1 MSWFS
6 ALLPSIT
13 AAALLG
19 IPGYV
24 IARLLSL
31 RGLWAW
37 AFAAPA
43 SVTVIVLASLWTPLV
58 GMRWTLLPVAV
69 TAVVVMA
76 IAWVIGRLLPSSRPA
91 TPSARASRATVWAL
105 IASGVLLSLQLIL
118 IVGDPNNISQTFDN
132 VFHLNAVRY
141 IMDTGSASPLTVGAM
156 TSPEGG
162 LWFYPDGWH
171 AFVALV
177 AETTGTSIMVAS
189 NASMIVVAAL
199 VWPASVLLLTRVMV
213 GGHPVVTLTAGVV
226 AAIIPVFP
234 IMMIDY
240 GVLYPYFLALSLL
253 PAVLAATI
261 ELFGF
266 GSSPSGLAKGTIFI
280 ALIGGLP
287 GVVIAH
293 PGAFVAWIVLAI
305 VTAGFAYAKF
315 VRGAPARG
323 LLIRNTVF
331 FAVALVVAAA
341 AWTVLKPAEEARGWP
356 VEQTIGQAIGQ
367 AITLSPTYGNV
378 SWVAV
383 LLLVIGTIGLIRRRS
398 LSSALPIALY
408 LVVAFLYV
416 VSSAMVWPMWRDLL
430 TGAWYNNAP
439 RLAALLPM
447 LVVPIA
453 AFGGLLLFRWI
464 RGLLAAEGARRRA
477 VVGGIVAVGVLF
489 VGGQLYANQQAV
501 RFASAVYAYGD
512 QSRLIS
518 SDELELLERLPEE
531 TPEDA
536 VIAGSAWTGAGLAY
550 AYADRQVTMP
560 HILTSLT
567 EDQQLILDD
576 LADAEPGSAVC
587 DAVERTG
594 TTYVLDFG
602 TQEIHGAR
610 HDFAGLRRLAVSD
623 AVTLVDAE
631 GRAKLYEVT
640 GC

>member
-1 MSWFS
+1 MSWLS
-6 ALLPSIT
+6 ALLPLIT
-13 AAALLG
+13 AAALLVG
-19 IPGYV
+19 PGYL

-58 GMRWTLLPVAV
+58 GIRWTLLPVAA
-69 TAVVVMA
+69 TAAAVMIVA
-76 IAWVIGRLLPSSRPA
+76 AVIGRALRGSEPTVPSVQ
-91 TPSARASRATVWAL
+91 TPRATVWAL
-105 IASGVLLSLQLIL
+105 VAAGVILSLQLVL

-132 VFHLNAVRY
+132 IFHLNAVRY
-141 IMDTGSASPLTVGAM
+141 IMDTGSASPLTVGGM

-177 AETTGTSIMVAS
+177 AETTGTSVMIAS
-189 NASMIVVAAL
+189 NASMIAVAAL

-213 GGHPVVTLTAGVV
+213 GGHPVVTLTAGVL

-234 IMMIDY
+234 LMLIDY

-261 ELFGF
+261 ELLGF
-266 GSSPSGLAKGTIFI
+266 ASSPSGLTKATLLI
-280 ALIGGLP
+280 ALLGGLP
-287 GVVIAH
+287 GVIIAH

-305 VTAGFAYAKF
+305 VTAGFAYVKF
-315 VRGAPARG
+315 VLGAPARG
-323 LLIRNTVF
+323 PLIRNTVF
-331 FAVALVVAAA
+331 FALALLLAAV
-341 AWTVLKPAEEARGWP
+341 AWTVLKPAAEARGWP
-356 VEQTIGQAIGQ
+356 VDQTIGQAIGQ

-383 LLLVIGTIGLIRRRS
+383 FLLVIGTVGLIRQRS
-398 LSSALPIALY
+398 LSAALPIALY
-408 LVVAFLYV
+408 LVVAVLYV
-416 VSSAMVWPMWRDLL
+416 VSSAMVWPELRDML

-453 AFGGLLLFRWI
+453 ALGGLLLFGWI
-464 RGLLAAEGARRRA
+464 RGLLAAEGARRRVVATGIAA
-477 VVGGIVAVGVLF
+477 VGIVL

-501 RFASAVYAYGD
+501 RFVSTVYAYGEE
-512 QSRLIS
+512 SRLIS
-518 SDELELLERLPEE
+518 IDELELLERLPEE

-550 AYADRQVTMP
+550 AYADRRVTMP
-560 HILTSLT
+560 HTLTSLT
-567 EDQQLILDD
+567 EDQQLILDE
-576 LADAEPGSAVC
+576 LADAEPGSEVC

-594 TTYVLDFG
+594 TSYVLDFG

-610 HDFAGLRRLAVSD
+610 HDFEGLRRLASSD

>member
-1 MSWFS
+1 MSWIS
-6 ALLPSIT
+6 ALLPLIT
-13 AAALLG
+13 AAALLAA
-19 IPGYV
+19 PGYL

-58 GMRWTLLPVAV
+58 GIRWTVLPVAV
-69 TAVVVMA
+69 TAVVVMV
-76 IAWVIGRLLPSSRPA
+76 IAGILGRLLRSSEPA
-91 TPSARASRATVWAL
+91 TPSPHTPRATVWAL
-105 IASGVLLSLQLIL
+105 VAAGVLLSLQLIL

-132 VFHLNAVRY
+132 IFHLNAVRY
-141 IMDTGSASPLTVGAM
+141 IMDTGSASPLTVGGM

-177 AETTGTSIMVAS
+177 AETTGTSIMIAS
-189 NASMIVVAAL
+189 NASMIAVAAL

-213 GGHPVVTLTAGVV
+213 GGHPLVTLTAGVV

-234 IMMIDY
+234 IMLIDY

-261 ELFGF
+261 ELLGF
-266 GSSPSGLAKGTIFI
+266 GSSASGLSKGTLLI
-280 ALIGGLP
+280 ALLGGLP
-287 GVVIAH
+287 GVIIAH

-305 VTAGFAYAKF
+305 VTAGFAYVKF
-315 VRGAPARG
+315 VLGSPARG
-323 LLIRNTVF
+323 ALIRNTVF
-331 FAVALVVAAA
+331 FALALALAAV

-356 VEQTIGQAIGQ
+356 VDQTIGQAIGQ

-383 LLLVIGTIGLIRRRS
+383 VLLVIGTAGLIRRRS

-408 LVVAFLYV
+408 LVVVVLYV
-416 VSSAMVWPMWRDLL
+416 VSSAMVWPELRDLL

-447 LVVPIA
+447 LVVPVA

-464 RGLLAAEGARRRA
+464 RGLLATEGARRR
-477 VVGGIVAVGVLF
+477 VVAGGIVGVGVVLL
-489 VGGQLYANQQAV
+489 GGQLYANQQAV
-501 RFASAVYAYGD
+501 RFVAAVYAYGD
-512 QSRLIS
+512 ESRLIS
-518 SDELELLERLPEE
+518 FDELELLERLSEE

-550 AYADRQVTMP
+550 AYADRHVTMP
-560 HILTSLT
+560 HTLTSLS

-594 TTYVLDFG
+594 TSYVLDFG

-610 HDFAGLRRLAVSD
+610 HDFAGLRRLAASD